1 MPQVAQVAASS
12 SFDVY
17 PPAAAQRN
25 DDTDSFSQL
34 LQATDQDAP
43 PPDDSRSGDA
53 STAEARPAEPDR
65 NTDRPSRRDDSSS
78 PRQSDSTAA
87 SETDASDQAPAKHK
101 SIQSKEA
108 SDASANAKEK
118 SDDPKNKNDDKSGTD
133 AAAVSTPAANDAA
146 VAVNANA
153 QAAVAP
159 APAIPADP
167 HNTQAAT
174 PASAAQGVDAAPPSP
189 RVPEMPQPQ
198 APQAAQAPAPNPAA
212 EINAAAQAAFNDE
225 PAPKAKTDSAPQV
238 PQTPADDT
246 QGLTGEQPLAAA
258 KQASVDTAA
267 QPAPKLFQTSQ
278 PQGGKPV
285 IQDQNPA
292 PANVVADAAV
302 NTDRK
307 PEAANID
314 SRETLENMLARHFS
328 GDVQVTGNT
337 QIVLPEPAR
346 SLQNP
351 VPISVSLQTSASAAT
366 NQPVPLQAAAL
377 AVEIASR
384 AKDGSRQF
392 DIRLDP
398 PELGRIDVKLDVDK
412 SGQVNTHLTVD
423 RPETLDLL
431 RRDSQGL
438 ERALQQAGL
447 KTSDGGLEFSLRQQ
461 TPDGGFQGRNQAQT
475 NPQGS
480 TPSITGID
488 QTATLQAELYQ
499 WAARMRG
506 GVDIRV

>member
-1 MPQVAQVAASS
+1 MPQVAQVAAAA
-12 SFDVY
+12 SFDVR

-25 DDTDSFSQL
+25 GTDTFSQL
-34 LQATDQDAP
+34 LQVTDDTQPQEPPSRDTAATE
-43 PPDDSRSGDA
+43 
-53 STAEARPAEPDR
+53 TRPAKEDR
-65 NTDRPSRRDDSSS
+65 DPADRTNRRDGSGRTERHDAKT
-78 PRQSDSTAA
+78 DA
-87 SETDASDQAPAKHK
+87 SETDSPDQASAKDK
-101 SIQSKEA
+101 SDKSKEA
-108 SDASANAKEK
+108 SDSSADAKGK
-118 SDDPKNKNDDKSGTD
+118 SDDPKDKNDGKSATD
-133 AAAVSTPAANDAA
+133 VAAVSTPAANDTA

-167 HNTQAAT
+167 HNTQAVT

-189 RVPEMPQPQ
+189 RMPETPQPQ
-198 APQAAQAPAPNPAA
+198 APQAAQALAPNPAA
-212 EINAAAQAAFNDE
+212 EINAAAQAAFNDK

-267 QPAPKLFQTSQ
+267 QPAPKLFQNPQ

-292 PANVVADAAV
+292 PANVAAAAAV

-307 PEAANID
+307 PEAENIGN
-314 SRETLENMLARHFS
+314 RETLENMLAKHFS
-328 GDVQVTGNT
+328 GDVQVTSNT
-337 QIVLPEPAR
+337 QVVLPEPAR

-377 AVEIASR
+377 AIEIASR

-480 TPSITGID
+480 TPSITDID
-488 QTATLQAELYQ
+488 QTATLQAEQYQ